1 MRCSFIISLQV
12 SYQQLVDKFYENH
25 DPTTLNRQKGDAGTQ
40 YRSGIYYRSEAE
52 KQARLLLN
60 DMDCDDPYSCTL
72 SHRSSFIYSVR
83 SAEAGTALCIQGQYA
98 DAIYMPPW
106 STAGVMSGGKPGSG
120 SCGCSC

>member
-1 MRCSFIISLQV
+1 MLSLQV

-40 YRSGIYYRSEAE
+40 YRSGIYYRSEEE

-72 SHRSSFIYSVR
+72 LHRLSFICSVEVQR
-83 SAEAGTALCIQGQYA
+83 RELTAYKGSIRMRYICRHG
-98 DAIYMPPW
+98 
-106 STAGVMSGGKPGSG
+106 STAGEMSVGKPGSG